1 MGICEEPEG
10 STGKFGYRT
19 LELCL
24 VLSLIKNKK
33 STQNLLVILDMSSC
47 YSKHRHC
54 RLSVRVPEKLFQ
66 RSLWM
71 ELHGH
76 CQTALHLHNRM
87 LCWPVVGG
95 LTQRQMPDALKS
107 NISWIQLLTWTIHRS
122 SLAPVASANGFGFLE
137 GQDLLWWLKLV
148 AFRCRKGGTW
158 ASVEKLEPFP
168 RRPHN
173 AAFCPHVLPA
183 VEDILH
189 NVHDRYINI

>member
-54 RLSVRVPEKLFQ
+54 RLSVGVPEKLFQ

-71 ELHGH
+71 ELHCH
-76 CQTALHLHNRM
+76 CQIALHLHNRM
-87 LCWPVVGG
+87 LCWPVVSGV
-95 LTQRQMPDALKS
+95 TQRQMPDALKS
-107 NISWIQLLTWTIHRS
+107 NISWIQPRTWTIHRNANS
-122 SLAPVASANGFGFLE
+122 WLGQSCKTRLFFQRHFVGKQLSMTWCSL
-137 GQDLLWWLKLV
+137 
-148 AFRCRKGGTW
+148 
-158 ASVEKLEPFP
+158 
-168 RRPHN
+168 
-173 AAFCPHVLPA
+173 
-183 VEDILH
+183 
-189 NVHDRYINI
+189 NIWC